1 MAIQDRLPVVLLILR
16 LSIAAFF
23 AVWAVE
29 KIVAP
34 ELAARVFETFYVEA
48 PSLLSLQMTGAVQ
61 MAVICLFALGSAKT
75 WTYGALLAMHTVST
89 ASTWERLLTPFEAP
103 NHLFWAAVPTLA
115 ALLLLF
121 VLRDEDRF
129 LIFPSRPPNRLSD
142 DA

>member
-1 MAIQDRLPVVLLILR
+1 MTTQNRLPVMLLILR
-16 LSIAAFF
+16 FSIAAFF

-48 PSLLSLQMTGAVQ
+48 PSLLSLQITGVLQ
-61 MAVICLFALGSAKT
+61 MAVIVLFLLGIAKT
-75 WTYGALLAMHTVST
+75 WTYGALLAMHTVSKI
-89 ASTWERLLTPFEAP
+89 STWERLLTPFEAP

-121 VLRDEDRF
+121 VLRDEDRL
-129 LIFPSRPPNRLSD
+129 LIRRTRGANHLETDS
-142 DA
+142 

>member
-1 MAIQDRLPVVLLILR
+1 MTMQDRLPVVLLILR

-34 ELAARVFETFYVEA
+34 ELAARVFETFYLEA
-48 PSLLSLQMTGAVQ
+48 PSLLSLQITGAVQ
-61 MAVICLFALGSAKT
+61 MAVICLFALGIAKT
-75 WTYGALLAMHTVST
+75 WTYSALLAMHTVST
-89 ASTWERLLTPFEAP
+89 VSTWERLLTPFEPP

-121 VLRDEDRF
+121 ILRDEDK
-129 LIFPSRPPNRLSD
+129 LLTYPSRNPNRL
-142 DA
+142 